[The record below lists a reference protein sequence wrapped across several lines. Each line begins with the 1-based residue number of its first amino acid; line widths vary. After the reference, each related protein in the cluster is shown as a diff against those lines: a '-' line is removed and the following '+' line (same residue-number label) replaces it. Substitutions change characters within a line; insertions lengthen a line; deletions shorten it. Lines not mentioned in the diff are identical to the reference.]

1 MKTCM
6 CIIAFGCCCL
16 LAIAQ
21 TKYEVTANTF
31 LNIRSYASASA
42 PVLGTIDKGGEVEV
56 YEITN
61 GWAKIRYD
69 EGYAYVSAQY
79 LKKVESEEVS
89 SFSNKS
95 IFNFSSWKLGDGGAE
110 WMVLVIASLS
120 LVLFFIRLNRG
131 EDDPLEGNL
140 HVTNWIVFLTLSIV
154 ELIYLALM
162 GNDAVWFCMPD
173 TVGWVWTVIDFL
185 LFGFIVFNQFICFFN
200 TLRDV
205 MYNSGGGFGINW
217 GLYSWI
223 GGVIATVVCAIF
235 FPPVLFFVG
244 LAFLTCQIIQIVLI
258 FKGVVPYGGW
268 GQAFLCFAIYT
279 LGSLATVLMLAHF
292 ILLLI
297 IVLVTLFALYI
308 VSKFSSQS
316 SQRRCRTCNHY
327 SFGHCSRNNRYINN
341 ADTTYCDGYE

>member
-6 CIIAFGCCCL
+6 CIIAFWCCCL

-89 SFSNKS
+89 SFSDKS
-95 IFNFSSWKLGDGGAE
+95 IFNFSSWKFRGGGVE
-110 WMVLVIASLS
+110 WMIFVIAGLS

-131 EDDPLEGNL
+131 EENPLEGNL
-140 HVTNWIVFLTLSIV
+140 HTANWILFLTVSVV
-154 ELIYLALM
+154 ELVYLALM

-217 GLYSWI
+217 
-223 GGVIATVVCAIF
+223 
-235 FPPVLFFVG
+235 
-244 LAFLTCQIIQIVLI
+244 
-258 FKGVVPYGGW
+258 
-268 GQAFLCFAIYT
+268 
-279 LGSLATVLMLAHF
+279 
-292 ILLLI
+292 
-297 IVLVTLFALYI
+297 
-308 VSKFSSQS
+308 
-316 SQRRCRTCNHY
+316 
-327 SFGHCSRNNRYINN
+327 
-341 ADTTYCDGYE
+341 